1 MYYNIPILLKL
12 SEKGWSSDKY
22 PNFIISVRIFTFIE
36 GLGNHLHANVTEQVP
51 LALSFYI

>member
-12 SEKGWSSDKY
+12 SEKGWSSDKH

-36 GLGNHLHANVTEQVP
+36 GLGNHLHANVTEQAV
-51 LALSFYI
+51 S